1 MTNKPNPKKKTSSV
15 KIFFDMHQL
24 NRPDNTDLGGLFSDS
39 TGLWL
44 GRGMNTRVMLCY
56 VRRLSSVLVGQL
68 INKVDNTN

>member
-1 MTNKPNPKKKTSSV
+1 
-15 KIFFDMHQL
+15 MHQL